1 MGPARI
7 RAALPLRTITIMRIA
22 VTGSSGTIGSA
33 LTTALEARGD
43 DVVRVVRREAGAG
56 EVSWD
61 PASGEIDAAGFE
73 GLDAVVH
80 LAAAGI
86 GDQRW
91 TEDYKRTILNS
102 RVDGTSLLARTL
114 AGLATPPAVF
124 VSQSA
129 AGIYGDRG
137 DDLLTEES
145 GRGDGF
151 LADVVVAWEA
161 AAQPAIDAGIR
172 TVLPRSG
179 QVFSPVH
186 DLSPLAALNAPGT
199 LQRLV
204 PLFRLGL
211 GGKLGSGTQWWSWL
225 SLPDQVRATLF
236 AIDTAGLDGP
246 VNFTSPEP
254 VRNETFTEV
263 LAKVLGKPAFLPVP
277 AFGPKLVVG
286 SELAETLVF
295 DSQRVIPPK
304 LQAAGYEFLHPDLE
318 SALRAV
324 LDRPA

>member
-1 MGPARI
+1 
-7 RAALPLRTITIMRIA
+7 MRIA

-33 LTTALEARGD
+33 LVSALEARGD
-43 DVVRVVRREAGAG
+43 DVIRVVRREARAG

-61 PASGEIDAAGFE
+61 PAAGSIDAAGLE
-73 GLDAVVH
+73 GMDAVVH

-86 GDQRW
+86 GDERW
-91 TEDYKRTILNS
+91 TDEYKQLILDS

-114 AGLATPPAVF
+114 AALEAPPAVF

-137 DDLLTEES
+137 DDVLTEDS
-145 GRGDGF
+145 PRGPGF
-151 LADVVVAWEA
+151 LADVVVAWESA
-161 AAQPAIDAGIR
+161 AEPAIEAGIR

-186 DLSPLAALNAPGT
+186 DLSPFAALTAPGS

-211 GGKLGSGTQWWSWL
+211 GGRLGSGKQWWSWI
-225 SLPDQVRATLF
+225 SLPDQVRAMIF
-236 AIDTAGLDGP
+236 AIDTSALSGP
-246 VNFTSPEP
+246 VNFVSPEP
-254 VRNETFTEV
+254 VRNETFTKV
-263 LAKVLGKPAFLPVP
+263 LAEVLGKPAFLPVP

-295 DSQRVIPPK
+295 ESQRVTPPK
-304 LQAAGYEFLHPDLE
+304 LLDAGFEFLHPDLE